1 MKRSSLIGGVAV
13 GIMLGVGVSTPAFA
27 GPVQIIPWEGSF
39 TVVHEVGEEGWCP
52 ADVVDFAVTESAVAS
67 GKDRVTTEKDG
78 LIRFAGTYRVV
89 RTYSANEKT
98 LLAETH
104 GNYRDTAIV
113 DNGDG
118 TLEISF
124 KDATATKIWLDGAF
138 LFHDTGLVEGA
149 FLVDHNGTPTIPED
163 DENLGPVGAIGL
175 HGRFDTG
182 DRDFCED
189 IAMFLG
195 P

>member
-1 MKRSSLIGGVAV
+1 
-13 GIMLGVGVSTPAFA
+13 MLGVGVAAPAFA
-27 GPVQIIPWEGSF
+27 GPGADRPMGGF
-39 TVVHEVGEEGWCP
+39 VHPSC
-52 ADVVDFAVTESAVAS
+52 TRSATRAGARPTSSTSRSPRASRRS
-67 GKDRVTTEKDG
+67 GKDRITTQKDG

-104 GNYRDTAIV
+104 GNYRDTAVV

-118 TLEISF
+118 TLTIDF

-149 FLVDHNGTPTIPED
+149 VLVDDNGTPTDPDD
-163 DENLGPVGAIGL
+163 DENLGPVGEIAL

-189 IAMFLG
+189 IAIFLG
-195 P
+195 D

>member
-1 MKRSSLIGGVAV
+1 MKRSSLIGGAAV
-13 GIMLGVGVSTPAFA
+13 GILLGVGVSTPAFA
-27 GPVQIIPWEGSF
+27 GPVQIIPWEDSF
-39 TVVHEVGEEGWCP
+39 TVVHEVGDEGWCP
-52 ADVVDFAVTESAVAS
+52 PDVVDFVVTESIEGS
-67 GKDRVTTEKDG
+67 GKDRVTTQKDG

-98 LLAETH
+98 LLTETH
-104 GNYRDTAIV
+104 GNFRDTAVV
-113 DNGDG
+113 DNGD
-118 TLEISF
+118 TLTISF

-149 FLVDHNGTPTIPED
+149 FLVDHNGTPTIPDD
-163 DENLGPVGAIGL
+163 DEDLGPVGEIGL

-189 IAMFLG
+189 IAFYLG
-195 P
+195 D

>member
-1 MKRSSLIGGVAV
+1 MKRSSLICGAAV

-67 GKDRVTTEKDG
+67 GKDRITTQKDG
-78 LIRFAGTYRVV
+78 LIRIAGTYQVV
-89 RTYSANEKT
+89 RTYSANEKS
-98 LLAETH
+98 LVAETH
-104 GNYRDTAIV
+104 GNYRDTAVV

-118 TLEISF
+118 TLTISF
-124 KDATATKIWLDGAF
+124 KDATATEIRLDGAF
-138 LFHDTGLVEGA
+138 LFHDTGLVDGTV
-149 FLVDHNGTPTIPED
+149 LVDDNGTPTPDD
-163 DENLGPVGAIGL
+163 DEVLGPVGETAL

-189 IAMFLG
+189 IATFLG
-195 P
+195 N